1 MEKIEATETTEITNK
16 KKSPNQFH
24 FYTFGLL
31 QRVYNWVLSWAESK
45 YSTIALA
52 VLAFTESSFFPI
64 PPDVLQIALS
74 LSKPK
79 RSFYYAFIAG
89 TFSVI
94 GGVFGYFLGQF
105 FYESI
110 GKTII
115 SSLGYEQAFQ
125 TVGDLYKNNAFLAIL
140 AAAFTPIPYKVF
152 TLAAGFWSVGLFP
165 LITASIIGRF
175 GRFFIV
181 ATLTY
186 FFGAKVKDFID
197 RYFNWLSLAVFL
209 LVVAGYLAVKYLI

>member
-1 MEKIEATETTEITNK
+1 MEKIEASEIIKKNK
-16 KKSPNQFH
+16 PPRPFH
-24 FYTFGLL
+24 YYTFGSL
-31 QRVYNWVLSWAESK
+31 QRLYNWVLSWAESK

-89 TFSVI
+89 IFSVI
-94 GGVFGYFLGQF
+94 GGILGYFLGLF

-110 GKTII
+110 GKAII
-115 SSLGYEQAFQ
+115 SGLGYEQAFQ
-125 TVGDLYKNNAFLAIL
+125 SVGLLYKNNAFLAIL

-152 TLAAGFWSVGLFP
+152 TLAAGFWSIGLLP
-165 LITASIIGRF
+165 LITASIVGRF

-186 FFGAKVKDFID
+186 FFGAKVKNFID
-197 RYFNWLSLAVFL
+197 KYFNWLSIALFL
-209 LVVAGYLAVKYLI
+209 LIVAGYLAVKYLM